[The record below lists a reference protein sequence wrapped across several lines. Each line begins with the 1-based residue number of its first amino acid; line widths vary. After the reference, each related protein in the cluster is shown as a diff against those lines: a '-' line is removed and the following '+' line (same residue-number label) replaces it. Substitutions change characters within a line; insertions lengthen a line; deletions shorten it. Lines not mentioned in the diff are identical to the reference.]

1 MYDTSMNKIYEIA
14 KRICEENN
22 IPPQWESAIIACC
35 VDEYKIPVGYV
46 PWGRV
51 EELRE

>member
-1 MYDTSMNKIYEIA
+1 MNKIYEIA

-35 VDEYKIPVGYV
+35 GGLFVDRLPVGYV
-46 PWGRV
+46 LTDRAK
-51 EELRE
+51 ELRE